1 MHSRPIHTPSTGTL
15 PIAQVMISLQIPES
29 VRGCPGPGE
38 MTIDRNRLALY
49 ISWKVTSDHT
59 INRLSRCNGP
69 GSPQS
74 SHGLTSTSGIVI
86 SSFRLTNISAPS

>member
-15 PIAQVMISLQIPES
+15 PIAQVMMSLQIPES

-49 ISWKVTSDHT
+49 ISCELDQA
-59 INRLSRCNGP
+59 ISRAI
-69 GSPQS
+69 
-74 SHGLTSTSGIVI
+74 HGLD
-86 SSFRLTNISAPS
+86 SSPTLFDLPRPRGR